1 MVLMTIAIA
10 HSVNHYC
17 IRCQYVLHRRKV
29 TQTGS
34 IGARFVFGGDGDVV
48 HGLVGIG
55 RWKGLHCFRRETI
68 LVSTGKGIDPE
79 PTAGNH
85 TPAPRRETGMTV
97 AQNIE
102 EVVEMILE
110 AAENGPVF
118 FRFSECIDTDIERA
132 ASRNWGTGETEPG
145 ISVAEINVDALRDDF
160 MAEYNLAD
168 QFTAVENEAYRT
180 NGAYILTGTGNG
192 ACSDGYPTLTAES
205 VEVVCEIAID
215 DLMKL
220 GVRIRTEPVAGLDF
234 ASC

>member
-1 MVLMTIAIA
+1 
-10 HSVNHYC
+10 
-17 IRCQYVLHRRKV
+17 
-29 TQTGS
+29 
-34 IGARFVFGGDGDVV
+34 
-48 HGLVGIG
+48 
-55 RWKGLHCFRRETI
+55 
-68 LVSTGKGIDPE
+68 
-79 PTAGNH
+79 
-85 TPAPRRETGMTV
+85 MTV